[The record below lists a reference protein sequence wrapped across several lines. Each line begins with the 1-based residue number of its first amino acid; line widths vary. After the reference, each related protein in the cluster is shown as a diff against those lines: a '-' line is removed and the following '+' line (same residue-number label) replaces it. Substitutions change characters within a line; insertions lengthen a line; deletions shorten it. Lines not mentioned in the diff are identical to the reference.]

1 MRVLFLRLPVAAWDE
16 LLACCFALRILLY
29 LFTMPA
35 SSNSPAV
42 AVPAPKLSP
51 AATGW
56 MRRMSW
62 SRVVWMALLGVSAI
76 FFALH
81 FVHLTADFPN
91 HSPWDDWSKYTD
103 EGWYGDAAIRHY
115 VSGHWYW
122 AGDFNPAV
130 ALPVWPAI
138 EWVVFRFTG
147 VSIAAARALTVCVFG
162 LTLITLYLLIERHTR
177 PRTSG
182 SGQPLAAAIAVFF
195 LCTSPLLYVFER
207 MAILEP
213 LLIALMALALLTAS
227 TMQPVHP
234 QERGLRGVG
243 PMLLLAVLLPAMVLT
258 KTTAICLFPSIFYMV
273 WARAGY
279 RVGPALRLAL
289 PPALGGAALWCA
301 YFFLFVRPHYL
312 EDYRYLFSANA
323 YTGIALEPVAN
334 VILNTIGDGAWMGT
348 LIYVVFFVV
357 IAKVLFWRP
366 RLLSNPLFPSLLL
379 WIGGYFAFLAYHNNL
394 QPRYYLVVAV
404 PMTVV
409 VAMGIDSFRQRHG
422 RRATMVASVL
432 AAVAVLAIAVPDA
445 VQEMG
450 YVLHPTY
457 EFEAAAQG
465 IKRIVL
471 ADKTH
476 SHLILSIT
484 GSDLTLMTGLP
495 SIDDDFGTLDLDVRA
510 KQYRPG
516 WYASWN
522 DVEDDKADALTP
534 LYQLQRV
541 AAFPAYDDPDRNLL
555 ILYRLDPVER
565 ATRGT
570 RHRARRHIPKPLVT
584 KLGQQP
590 SNDQLQH

>member
-1 MRVLFLRLPVAAWDE
+1 M
-16 LLACCFALRILLY
+16 
-29 LFTMPA
+29 TQ
-35 SSNSPAV
+35 
-42 AVPAPKLSP
+42 
-51 AATGW
+51 G
-56 MRRMSW
+56 MSW
-62 SRVVWMALLGVSAI
+62 SRVVWMVLLGVSAI

-91 HSPWDDWSKYTD
+91 HSPWMDWSKYTD

-115 VSGHWYW
+115 ASGHWYW

-130 ALPVWPAI
+130 ALPVWPAV
-138 EWVVFRFTG
+138 ELLVFRFTG
-147 VSIAAARALTVCVFG
+147 VSVVAARALTVCVFG
-162 LTLITLYLLIERHTR
+162 LTLITLYVLIERHTR

-182 SGQPLAAAIAVFF
+182 SGQPLAAAIAVLF

-213 LLIALMALALLTAS
+213 LLIALMALALLVAS
-227 TMQPVHP
+227 TMRPIHLH
-234 QERGLRGVG
+234 GRGVRWVW

-258 KTTAICLFPSIFYMV
+258 KTTAICLFPAIFYMV

-279 RVGPALRLAL
+279 RVRPALRLAL

-301 YFFLFVRPHYL
+301 YFFLLVRPHYL

-334 VILNTIGDGAWMGT
+334 VILNTITDGAWMGA

-357 IAKVLFWRP
+357 IALVFFWRP
-366 RLLSNPLFPSLLL
+366 RLLANPLFPSLLL
-379 WIGGYFAFLAYHNNL
+379 WIGGYFAFLTYHNNL

-404 PMTVV
+404 PITVV

-422 RRATMVASVL
+422 RRTTIVASVL
-432 AAVAVLAIAVPDA
+432 AATVVLASAVPDA
-445 VQEMG
+445 VEQVG

-476 SHLILSIT
+476 SHLILSIS

-495 SIDDDFGTLDLDVRA
+495 SIDDDFGTLDLDVRV

-555 ILYRLDPVER
+555 ILYRLDPVGE
-565 ATRGT
+565 T
-570 RHRARRHIPKPLVT
+570 RHAARRRARRHIPKPLVT
-584 KLGQQP
+584 SLGQQP
-590 SNDQLQH
+590 SSDQLQH